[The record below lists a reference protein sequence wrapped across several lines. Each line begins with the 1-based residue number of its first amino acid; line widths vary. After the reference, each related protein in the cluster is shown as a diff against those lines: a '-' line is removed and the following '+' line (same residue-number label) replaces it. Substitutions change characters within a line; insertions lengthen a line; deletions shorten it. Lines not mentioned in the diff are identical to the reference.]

1 MQNKDL
7 IDGGYLNT
15 TRDIIKKLNDIMG
28 TKIGTSKYLDGD
40 GRVKELKINGLV
52 KFAV

>member
-1 MQNKDL
+1 M
-7 IDGGYLNT
+7 NT

-28 TKIGTSKYLDGD
+28 EKIGTSRYLDQG
-40 GRVKELKINGLV
+40 GNVHELKINGLV